1 MLDKVKKIF
10 GSANDRKVKQYMK
23 RVQKINAL
31 EPKYEK
37 MSDEELKESFEALKS
52 AVRSGE
58 KSMDEVLNDSF
69 AITREASKR
78 VLGMRHY
85 DVQMVGGMVLHDGNI
100 AEMKTGEG
108 KTLVATL
115 AVALNAMLGKGVHVV
130 TVNDY
135 LAKRDAKEMGEL
147 YSFLGYTT
155 GCITSEVR
163 DDAER
168 KAQYSADITY
178 GTNNEYGFDYLRD
191 NMKVRADEKVQR
203 GHYYAI
209 VDEVDSILIDEAR
222 TPLIISGPAQR
233 DQSLYFKA
241 NQIAKQMI
249 KGEELPTKPGEPKKT
264 TGDFIVDEKNRTI
277 IMTEEGLEK
286 AEKLYEVDN
295 LFSLE
300 NAAMVH
306 HLDQALKAHYL
317 FEKDVDYVVRD
328 GEVII
333 VDEFTGRLSEGRRY
347 SEGLHQAL
355 EAKEGVVV
363 QEESQ
368 TLAEIT
374 YQNYFRMYEKLAGMT
389 GTAQTEATEFSQ
401 IYGLDVISIPT
412 NVPVRRVDKNDLI
425 YNTEEEKL
433 DAVVARV
440 KELHAKGQPVLI
452 GTASIE
458 KSELIHERLKKEK
471 IPHNVLNAKNH
482 EQEAEIIKNAG
493 QKGAVTVATNMAGRG
508 VDIKIDDEVRALG
521 GLVIIGTERHESRR
535 IDNQLRGRS
544 GRQGD
549 PGESQFF
556 LSLDDNLLRIFGGE
570 KIRNIMNRLG
580 VEKGEYIDSK
590 LVTKSVEKAQKK
602 VEAMHYESRKNIL
615 EYDDVANYQRKAVYA
630 FRDQLIDPEYDISA
644 KIDQNREELVDFI
657 LEESEIFEGSP
668 TEDYD
673 LDRFSALIKE
683 YTGIDIEPDSL
694 KGKDASTIRE
704 ETLDTLKKF
713 YEEKMSVFDDEQRK
727 EIEKILLLQV
737 LDSEWREHLYE
748 MDVLKT
754 GIGLRGYNQKD
765 PLTEYKQESYKL
777 FQALTQ
783 RIKLE
788 SMKLLYTV
796 QFDFTSPEE
805 EIESIE
811 KLRDELEID
820 EDILMSNEYQETPGS
835 IADAMYSEEFNE
847 EERELTPY
855 IAQKKPKRNE
865 PCPCGSGLKYKN
877 CCGKSGPKKG
887 LLA

>member
-1 MLDKVKKIF
+1 
-10 GSANDRKVKQYMK
+10 MK
-23 RVQKINAL
+23 RAQKINSL

-37 MSDEELKESFEALKS
+37 MSDEELKEAFAQLRS
-52 AVRSGE
+52 AVNEGK
-58 KSMDEVLNDSF
+58 KSLDDVLYESF

-78 VLGMRHY
+78 VLGLRHY
-85 DVQMVGGMVLHDGNI
+85 DVQLVGGMVLHEGNI

-115 AVALNAMLGKGVHVV
+115 PVVLNAMTGRGVHVV

-135 LAKRDAKEMGEL
+135 LAKRDATDMGRL

-155 GCITSEVR
+155 GCIVSEIH

-168 KAQYSADITY
+168 KAQYDADITY

-203 GHYYAI
+203 DHYFAI

-233 DQSLYFKA
+233 DQSLYFTA
-241 NQIAKQMI
+241 NKVAQQLER
-249 KGEELPTKPGEPKKT
+249 GEEIEGKPGEPKKS
-264 TGDFIVDEKNRTI
+264 TGDFVVDEKNRTI
-277 IMTEEGLEK
+277 VMTEQGLEK
-286 AEKLYEVDN
+286 AEKLFGVDN

-306 HLDQALKAHYL
+306 HLDQALKAHHL
-317 FEKDVDYVVRD
+317 FEKDVDYVIRN
-328 GEVII
+328 GEIVI

-355 EAKEGVVV
+355 EAKEGVVI

-401 IYGLDVISIPT
+401 IYNLDVISIPT

-433 DAVVARV
+433 DAVVARI
-440 KELHAKGQPVLI
+440 KELHTKGQPVLV

-458 KSELIHERLKKEK
+458 KSELIHERLKREK

-493 QKGAVTVATNMAGRG
+493 MKGAVTVATNMAGRG
-508 VDIKIDDEVRALG
+508 VDIKLDDEVKELG
-521 GLVIIGTERHESRR
+521 GLAIIGTERHESRR

-590 LVTKSVEKAQKK
+590 LVTRSVEKAQKK

-615 EYDDVANYQRKAVYA
+615 EYDDVANFQRKAIYA
-630 FRDQLIDPEYDISA
+630 FRNQLIDPEYDIGS
-644 KIDQNREELVDFI
+644 KIDQNISELIDYIMV
-657 LEESEIFEGSP
+657 ESEIFPGSP
-668 TEDYD
+668 SEDYD
-673 LDRFSALIKE
+673 LDRFVSLVRDYTGVEMDIESLRGKEPDEIKE
-683 YTGIDIEPDSL
+683 YSISELG
-694 KGKDASTIRE
+694 
-704 ETLDTLKKF
+704 KF
-713 YEEKMSVFDDEQRK
+713 YEEKMSPFDSEQRK
-727 EIEKILLLQV
+727 EIEKILILQV
-737 LDSEWREHLYE
+737 LDTEWREHLYE

-765 PLTEYKQESYKL
+765 PLTEYKQESYRL
-777 FQALTQ
+777 FESLVQ
-783 RIKLE
+783 RIKFE
-788 SMKLLYTV
+788 SIKLLFMV
-796 QFDFTSPEE
+796 QFDFSAPEE
-805 EIESIE
+805 EMETLE
-811 KLRDELEID
+811 RMLDEMEID
-820 EDILMSNEYQETPGS
+820 EDEMMSNEYQETPHS
-835 IADAMYSEEFNE
+835 IAEAVMNDGEGEETDE
-847 EERELTPY
+847 SLKPI

-865 PCPCGSGLKYKN
+865 PCPCGSGKKYKN
-877 CCGKSGPKKG
+877 CCGRSGPRKG